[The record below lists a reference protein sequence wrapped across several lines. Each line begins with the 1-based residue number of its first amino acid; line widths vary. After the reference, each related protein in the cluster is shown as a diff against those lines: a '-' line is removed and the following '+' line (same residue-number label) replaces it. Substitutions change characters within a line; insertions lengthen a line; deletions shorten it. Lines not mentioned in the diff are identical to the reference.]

1 MSAKHLN
8 SDGFISAHGF
18 GGVGHGGYGGGRWG
32 GGYYAPIPYSGIP
45 YYGYDEVTV
54 PAIAVTTAP
63 VAPKDK
69 SDFPVQPLSD
79 FTPSA
84 TSKSASGVSGAEKGG
99 DSFSI
104 SKTDVFIA
112 LGVVGAIVAVKYL
125 VSK

>member
-1 MSAKHLN
+1 MKAKHLN
-8 SDGFISAHGF
+8 SDGFINAH
-18 GGVGHGGYGGGRWG
+18 GYGGGGHGGWHG
-32 GGYYAPIPYSGIP
+32 GGYFGGDIYAPLPYSAVP
-45 YYGYDEVTV
+45 YYDEVTV
-54 PAIAVTTAP
+54 PATVVTTVP
-63 VAPKDK
+63 TTSKTN
-69 SDFPVQPLSD
+69 SDFPSQPLSD